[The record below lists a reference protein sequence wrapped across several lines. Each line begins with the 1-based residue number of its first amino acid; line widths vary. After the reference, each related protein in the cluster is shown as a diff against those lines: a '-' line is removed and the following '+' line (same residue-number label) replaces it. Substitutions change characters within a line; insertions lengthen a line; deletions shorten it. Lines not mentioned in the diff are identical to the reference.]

1 MALTLHSAWRATA
14 PYRVRIGLA
23 LKGVEY
29 GYHAIDLIAGEQREP
44 AYKALNPQGLTP
56 ALDLGDGTVLAQSLA
71 ILEWL
76 EETRPQPPILPRSAL
91 DRAMV
96 RRMAGIIAC
105 DIHPLNNTRVGRKLK
120 DLGVPDE
127 VVATDWIQGW
137 IRDGFDA
144 LEPLVA
150 QHGGRF
156 AFGDTPTI
164 ADCCLV
170 PQVYSAR
177 RFKLDVTPWPALIGA
192 ADRAAEHPAFQ
203 AAHPNRQP
211 DAQIPAEGPQ

>member
-1 MALTLHSAWRATA
+1 MPLTLHSAWRATA

-23 LKGVEY
+23 LKGVAY
-29 GYHAIDLIAGEQREP
+29 QYATLDLIAGDQRGA
-44 AYKALNPQGLTP
+44 AYRAVNPQGLAP

-91 DRAMV
+91 DRAVV

-120 DLGVPDE
+120 ELGVPDE
-127 VVATDWIQGW
+127 VVVTDWIQAW
-137 IRDGFDA
+137 IREGFDA
-144 LEPLVA
+144 LEPLVVE
-150 QHGGRF
+150 HGGRF
-156 AFGDTPTI
+156 AFGDSPTI

-177 RFKLDVTPWPALIGA
+177 RFELDLTPWPALVGA
-192 ADRAAEHPAFQ
+192 ANRAAEHPAFQ
-203 AAHPNRQP
+203 AAHPNQQP
-211 DAQIPAEGPQ
+211 DAKPQ

>member
-1 MALTLHSAWRATA
+1 MGWTLHSAWRAGA
-14 PYRVRIGLA
+14 PYRVRIGLQI
-23 LKGVEY
+23 KGATYDYAPV
-29 GYHAIDLIAGEQREP
+29 DLIAGEQREP
-44 AYKALNPQGLTP
+44 AYRAVNPQGLTP
-56 ALDLGDGTVLAQSLA
+56 ALDLGDGAVLAQSLA

-76 EETRPQPPILPRSAL
+76 EETIPEPPILPRSAL

-96 RRMAGIIAC
+96 RRMAGIVAC
-105 DIHPLNNTRVGRKLK
+105 DIHPLNNTRVGRKLSK
-120 DLGVPDE
+120 MGIDQAGI
-127 VVATDWIQGW
+127 TDWIHGW

-150 QHGGRF
+150 AHGGRF

-177 RFKLDVTPWPALIGA
+177 RFELDVTPWPALVGA
-192 ADRAAEHPAFQ
+192 ADRAVEHPAFV
-203 AAHPNRQP
+203 AAHPNNQP
-211 DAQIPAEGPQ
+211 DAKPA

>member
-1 MALTLHSAWRATA
+1 MAWTLHSAWRATA
-14 PYRVRIGLA
+14 PYRVRIGLQ
-23 LKGVEY
+23 LKGCEY
-29 GYHAIDLIAGEQREP
+29 GYHAIDLIAGQQREP
-44 AYKALNPQGLTP
+44 EYRAVNPQGLTP

-96 RRMAGIIAC
+96 RRMASIIAC
-105 DIHPLNNTRVGRKLK
+105 DIHPLNNTRVGRKLAQM
-120 DLGVPDE
+120 GVE
-127 VVATDWIQGW
+127 QAAITEWIHGW

-150 QHGGRF
+150 QHGGAF

-177 RFKLDVTPWPALIGA
+177 RFELDVTPWPKLIAA
-192 ADRAAEHPAFQ
+192 ADRAVEHPAFI
-203 AAHPNRQP
+203 AAHPNQQP
-211 DAQIPAEGPQ
+211 DAKPL

>member
-23 LKGVEY
+23 LKGVDY
-29 GYHAIDLIAGEQREP
+29 DYHAIDLIAGQQREP
-44 AYKALNPQGLTP
+44 EYRAVNPQGLTP
-56 ALDLGDGTVLAQSLA
+56 ALDLGDGAVLAQSLA

-76 EETRPQPPILPRSAL
+76 EETRPQPPILPSAPL
-91 DRAMV
+91 DRAVV

-105 DIHPLNNTRVGRKLK
+105 DIHPLNNTRGGRKLNK
-120 DLGVPDE
+120 MGVSQE
-127 VVATDWIQGW
+127 AITEWIHGW
-137 IRDGFDA
+137 ISEGFDA

-150 QHGGRF
+150 KHGGQF
-156 AFGDTPTI
+156 AFGDSPTI

-177 RFKLDVTPWPALIGA
+177 RFELDVTPWPRLIGA
-192 ADRAAEHPAFQ
+192 ADRAAELPAFQ

-211 DAQIPAEGPQ
+211 DAKPL

>member
-1 MALTLHSAWRATA
+1 MGWTLHSAWRATA
-14 PYRVRIGLA
+14 PYRVRIGLQ
-23 LKGVEY
+23 LKGAAYDYAPV
-29 GYHAIDLIAGEQREP
+29 DLIAGQQREP
-44 AYKALNPQGLTP
+44 AYRAVNPQGLTP

-76 EETRPQPPILPRSAL
+76 EETIPEPPILPKAPL
-91 DRAMV
+91 DRAIV

-105 DIHPLNNTRVGRKLK
+105 DIHPLNNTRVGRKLNK
-120 DLGVPDE
+120 MGLDQ
-127 VVATDWIQGW
+127 AAISDWIQGW
-137 IRDGFDA
+137 IREGFDA

-150 QHGGRF
+150 QHSKGF

-177 RFKLDVTPWPALIGA
+177 RYEVDLAAWPAIVA
-192 ADRAAEHPAFQ
+192 ADAHATAHPAFA
-203 AAHPNRQP
+203 AAHPNQQP
-211 DAQIPAEGPQ
+211 DAKPA

>member
-1 MALTLHSAWRATA
+1 MAWTLHSAWRATA
-14 PYRVRIGLA
+14 PYRVRIGLQ
-23 LKGVEY
+23 LKGCEY
-29 GYHAIDLIAGEQREP
+29 GYHAIDLIAGQQREP
-44 AYKALNPQGLTP
+44 EYRAVNPQGLTP
-56 ALDLGDGTVLAQSLA
+56 ALDLGDGNMLAQSLA

-76 EETRPQPPILPRSAL
+76 EETRPQPPILPRGAL

-105 DIHPLNNTRVGRKLK
+105 DIHPLNNTRVGRKLAQM
-120 DLGVPDE
+120 GVDQAAITE
-127 VVATDWIQGW
+127 WIHGW

-150 QHGGRF
+150 QHGGAY
-156 AFGDTPTI
+156 AFGDNPTI

-177 RFKLDVTPWPALIGA
+177 RFELDVTPWPKLIAA
-192 ADRAAEHPAFQ
+192 ADRAVEHPAFI
-203 AAHPNRQP
+203 AAHPNQQP
-211 DAQIPAEGPQ
+211 DAKPL

>member
-1 MALTLHSAWRATA
+1 MALTLHSGWRASA
-14 PYRVRIGLA
+14 AYRVRIGLQ

-29 GYHAIDLIAGEQREP
+29 DYAPLDLVAGDQRQP
-44 AYKALNPQGLTP
+44 AYRAVNPQGLVP

-76 EETRPQPPILPRSAL
+76 EETRPQPPILPRGAL

-105 DIHPLNNTRVGRKLK
+105 DIHPLNNTRVGRKLRE
-120 DLGVPDE
+120 LGLSEE
-127 VVATDWIQGW
+127 VVTDWLHTW
-137 IRDGFDA
+137 MREGFDA

-150 QHGGRF
+150 AHGGQF
-156 AFGDTPTI
+156 AFGDSPTI

-177 RFKLDVTPWPALIGA
+177 RFKLDVAPWPNLVAA

-203 AAHPNRQP
+203 AAHPNNQP
-211 DAQIPAEGPQ
+211 DAKP